1 MVLIITIKALLVT
14 VPHWNEPKCPSLK
27 DWLSKLS

>member
-14 VPHWNEPKCPSLK
+14 VPHWNEPVSLIER
-27 DWLSKLS
+27 LAR